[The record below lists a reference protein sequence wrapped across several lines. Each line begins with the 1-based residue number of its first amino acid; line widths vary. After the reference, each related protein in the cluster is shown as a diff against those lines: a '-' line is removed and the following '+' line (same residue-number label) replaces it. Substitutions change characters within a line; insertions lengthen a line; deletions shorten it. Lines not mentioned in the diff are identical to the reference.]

1 MGNDQHMNKQG
12 HGVCKQLYQKVKGWR
27 YEKLQPVWNHC
38 FIQLHTHTL
47 TYTCIKYIPAY
58 VCMYT
63 DTYTYVCMCL
73 WVIKNVLTKLN
84 NLCDW
89 ALFKPCNWLIFS
101 RSRRILF
108 FFQAV
113 FVFPWLLPL
122 QSLLLTDLNKLK
134 SSMLMRSTAWVYEML
149 RYDSQRKTSS
159 PTNVIKGQSVKNL
172 KN

>member
-1 MGNDQHMNKQG
+1 MGNDQHMDKQG
-12 HGVCKQLYQKVKGWR
+12 HGVCDWLYQKVKGWR

-38 FIQLHTHTL
+38 FIQLHTYTL

-63 DTYTYVCMCL
+63 DTHNYDCTCL
-73 WVIKNVLTKLN
+73 SVIKNVLTKLN

-89 ALFKPCNWLIFS
+89 ALFNPVIAWFSLDLSEFYFSFQPCLFYPFSFPFRACSWLI
-101 RSRRILF
+101 
-108 FFQAV
+108 
-113 FVFPWLLPL
+113 
-122 QSLLLTDLNKLK
+122 
-134 SSMLMRSTAWVYEML
+134 STNYADAWVNEML

-159 PTNVIKGQSVKNL
+159 TTNVIKGQSVKNL